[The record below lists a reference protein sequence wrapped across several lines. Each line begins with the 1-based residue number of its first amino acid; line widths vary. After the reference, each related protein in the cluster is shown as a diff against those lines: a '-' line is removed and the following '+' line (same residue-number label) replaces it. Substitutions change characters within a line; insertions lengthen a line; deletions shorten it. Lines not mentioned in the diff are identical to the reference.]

1 MPVLIARQIGAQG
14 ACFWGTHLQL
24 SSQRGRRSTQA
35 ALRRVSTGASHVL
48 GARQALAPEVVDVLR
63 SGSPWS
69 DQAGS
74 ASPARARQ
82 ESALRL
88 QARRVTRQGMRAQ
101 NWRVNAALRSP
112 MLIR

>member
-1 MPVLIARQIGAQG
+1 
-14 ACFWGTHLQL
+14 
-24 SSQRGRRSTQA
+24 
-35 ALRRVSTGASHVL
+35 VSTGASHVL

-63 SGSPWS
+63 SASPWS